1 MDVKSQQTTMIKSLS
16 LRDNFIWTF
25 IGNVV
30 YSGCQ
35 WCMLIILAKV
45 GNPSMVGEF
54 SLGLAIT
61 APVIMLTNLQLR
73 GVQATD
79 AKREYQFCDYL
90 ALRLSTTMLA
100 FIIIIFIIAMS
111 KYKLSTA
118 MVVAAVGL
126 AKCFE
131 SISDVFYGL
140 LQQHERMDRI
150 AISMM
155 IKGPLSLAS
164 LGVAVYLTGSV
175 FWGALALGAAWAIV
189 LLSYDIHNGAMVL
202 GEKEKC
208 GMWLQSLIKIR
219 PRWDIKT
226 LYRLAWLALPLG
238 VVMML
243 ISLNANIPRYF
254 IQHYKGEY
262 WLGIYSAMA
271 YLMVAGRTVI
281 GALGQSASP
290 RLAKYYASQDSV
302 SYNKLFYKLLG
313 IGAII
318 GVIGI
323 LVAVLGGKMLLS
335 LIYTPEY
342 AQETNVFVLLMVAAA
357 LSYMASFAGYGMTAA
372 RYFRSQLPLFVI
384 VTIITTIAAALLIPK
399 LGLIGAALAV
409 ILSNFAQLIGSMYIV
424 GLAVR
429 RLKGGRQ

>member
-1 MDVKSQQTTMIKSLS
+1 
-16 LRDNFIWTF
+16 
-25 IGNVV
+25 
-30 YSGCQ
+30 
-35 WCMLIILAKV
+35 MLISRFQVVFQKNDCMDEGGRV
-45 GNPSMVGEF
+45 SF
-54 SLGLAIT
+54 SA
-61 APVIMLTNLQLR
+61 N
-73 GVQATD
+73 
-79 AKREYQFCDYL
+79 
-90 ALRLSTTMLA
+90 S
-100 FIIIIFIIAMS
+100 IIFIIVMS

-226 LYRLAWLALPLG
+226 LCRLAWLALPLG

>member
-1 MDVKSQQTTMIKSLS
+1 
-16 LRDNFIWTF
+16 
-25 IGNVV
+25 
-30 YSGCQ
+30 
-35 WCMLIILAKV
+35 
-45 GNPSMVGEF
+45 
-54 SLGLAIT
+54 
-61 APVIMLTNLQLR
+61 
-73 GVQATD
+73 
-79 AKREYQFCDYL
+79 
-90 ALRLSTTMLA
+90 
-100 FIIIIFIIAMS
+100 
-111 KYKLSTA
+111 
-118 MVVAAVGL
+118 
-126 AKCFE
+126 
-131 SISDVFYGL
+131 
-140 LQQHERMDRI
+140 
-150 AISMM
+150 
-155 IKGPLSLAS
+155 
-164 LGVAVYLTGSV
+164 
-175 FWGALALGAAWAIV
+175 
-189 LLSYDIHNGAMVL
+189 
-202 GEKEKC
+202 
-208 GMWLQSLIKIR
+208 
-219 PRWDIKT
+219 
-226 LYRLAWLALPLG
+226 
-238 VVMML
+238 
-243 ISLNANIPRYF
+243 
-254 IQHYKGEY
+254 
-262 WLGIYSAMA
+262 MA

>member
-1 MDVKSQQTTMIKSLS
+1 
-16 LRDNFIWTF
+16 
-25 IGNVV
+25 
-30 YSGCQ
+30 
-35 WCMLIILAKV
+35 MLIILAKV

-189 LLSYDIHNGAMVL
+189 LLSYDIHNGAIDV
-202 GEKEKC
+202 
-208 GMWLQSLIKIR
+208 
-219 PRWDIKT
+219 
-226 LYRLAWLALPLG
+226 
-238 VVMML
+238 
-243 ISLNANIPRYF
+243 
-254 IQHYKGEY
+254 YK
-262 WLGIYSAMA
+262 
-271 YLMVAGRTVI
+271 
-281 GALGQSASP
+281 
-290 RLAKYYASQDSV
+290 
-302 SYNKLFYKLLG
+302 
-313 IGAII
+313 
-318 GVIGI
+318 
-323 LVAVLGGKMLLS
+323 
-335 LIYTPEY
+335 
-342 AQETNVFVLLMVAAA
+342 
-357 LSYMASFAGYGMTAA
+357 
-372 RYFRSQLPLFVI
+372 
-384 VTIITTIAAALLIPK
+384 
-399 LGLIGAALAV
+399 
-409 ILSNFAQLIGSMYIV
+409 
-424 GLAVR
+424 
-429 RLKGGRQ
+429 RQVH